1 MKIAARKNSSL
12 DEQRR
17 YRRQYDRDRSPAL
30 RSAFPQLQ
38 QLNIELSFGDRTG
51 AAPKEVVPSSQ
62 SHAFYPP
69 AQAFFR
75 FRCPCADCDGEFDLS
90 ANVAQLA
97 GTPGRGSRTVAAKV
111 HCARPGQQQDGS
123 APQDPAAILHR
134 QTPRSFKEYSKKIAR
149 S

>member
-30 RSAFPQLQ
+30 RSAFPQLL

-90 ANVAQLA
+90 TNVAQLA
-97 GTPGRGSRTVAAKV
+97 ATTGRGSPPSPLRCIAPARARAIAPAVAV
-111 HCARPGQQQDGS
+111 
-123 APQDPAAILHR
+123 
-134 QTPRSFKEYSKKIAR
+134 AR
-149 S
+149 SNSTIA

>member
-1 MKIAARKNSSL
+1 M
-12 DEQRR
+12 
-17 YRRQYDRDRSPAL
+17 
-30 RSAFPQLQ
+30 
-38 QLNIELSFGDRTG
+38 NIELSFGDRTG

-97 GTPGRGSRTVAAKV
+97 ATTGRGSRTVTAKV
-111 HCARPGQQQDGS
+111 HCSGTRARDRASGIGCPIELNYRIVALG
-123 APQDPAAILHR
+123 
-134 QTPRSFKEYSKKIAR
+134 TP
-149 S
+149 

>member
-17 YRRQYDRDRSPAL
+17 YRRHYDRDRSPAL

-97 GTPGRGSRTVAAKV
+97 GTPGRGSRTVSAKV
-111 HCARPGQQQDGS
+111 HCAGTRARDRATGTTCPIELNYRIVALG
-123 APQDPAAILHR
+123 
-134 QTPRSFKEYSKKIAR
+134 TP
-149 S
+149 